1 MCSQKQLASLDD
13 VISQSELLFNVK
25 QFLCQT
31 VAYIGSSGAYG
42 KLIII
47 EHPGNYRTYYAH
59 LSNFNNELL
68 VGNAIRRGMEIGYVG
83 STGRSTGPHLH
94 YELRKN
100 GIYVDPYNPKIQ
112 LDLWSMRPND
122 SGQFTKLLLLLG
134 NIDPE

>member
-1 MCSQKQLASLDD
+1 M
-13 VISQSELLFNVK
+13 
-25 QFLCQT
+25 
-31 VAYIGSSGAYG
+31 AYIGFSGAYG

-47 EHPGNYRTYYAH
+47 EHLGNYRTYYAH

-122 SGQFTKLLLLLG
+122 SGQFTKHLLLLG
-134 NIDPE
+134 NINPEWRFHVKYFVPSVRILRTRGENFI